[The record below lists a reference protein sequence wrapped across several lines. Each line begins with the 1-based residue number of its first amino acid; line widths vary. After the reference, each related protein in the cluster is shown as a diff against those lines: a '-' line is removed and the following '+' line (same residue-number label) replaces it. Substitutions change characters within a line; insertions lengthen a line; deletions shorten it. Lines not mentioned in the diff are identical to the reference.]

1 MKLVEHMPDSS
12 VKRKHSPK
20 PRWQQA
26 AGRERIEKLFSLA
39 GKEFY
44 SHPER
49 SHRYVSLARKIAM
62 RYNIRLPAE
71 LKRLYCKKCYK
82 YLKPS
87 INSRVRTNR
96 VQRAVIVTCME
107 CGHVMRYPYR
117 REKALKKEGVKRR
130 LQANEGVS

>member
-1 MKLVEHMPDSS
+1 MS
-12 VKRKHSPK
+12 VSKRKHSPK

-26 AGRERIEKLFSLA
+26 IGAERIERLFSLA
-39 GKEFY
+39 EKEFP

-62 RYNIRLPAE
+62 RYNIRLPSG
-71 LKRLYCKKCYK
+71 LKRLYCRKCYK

-87 INSRVRTNR
+87 INSRVRTNPR
-96 VQRAVIVTCME
+96 QRAVTVTCLE

-117 REKALKKEGVKRR
+117 REKSAKRK
-130 LQANEGVS
+130 S